1 MKVKLFFTLLILSGF
16 NARLF
21 AQDCNCSTQFAFIK
35 SYFETNNPSFQ
46 KIKTDAPELKLYKE
60 KVEFLTKQI
69 NAERDTERCALYFE
83 RYVALLKDHHSH
95 FVENINIPSWD
106 SKQEREQ
113 YKLSARYKSYIKLKI
128 DTTALIAELETKPL
142 NTIEGLYKTSFTNN
156 FIAVIKKNKN
166 EYVGVALR
174 DDGWLSEVGHVLME
188 FTRIDDDIF
197 ECRSS
202 NIQNDLGPLYSY
214 DDVTI
219 ENGRLYGM
227 GLVKARLPG
236 GNKLAEYEFRQLD
249 SATNY
254 LKLPSFSSYKPKEV
268 DSFFTSLDTKIQQR
282 ENLVIDLRD
291 CRSGPAN
298 YFLDLLKYINTQPLK
313 PEVEE
318 VWVTPEII
326 KLYESR
332 KKNAELIARM
342 KAATPFTFISKT
354 AAPQPNFENGME
366 KFPKK
371 VAILFNDQT
380 RENAELLIYYAL
392 QSKKTITLGTNSGG
406 HIGYYDVV
414 TTKIPC
420 SLSSVSTSTTK
431 SEKSKYSF
439 VGIAPQYNLTENE
452 DWLEAAKMKL
462 EKK

>member
-1 MKVKLFFTLLILSGF
+1 MKVKLFFSLLILSGF

-46 KIKTDAPELKLYKE
+46 KIKGNATELKIYKE
-60 KVEFLTKQI
+60 KSDILTKQI
-69 NAERDTERCALYFE
+69 NAERDTERCGLYIE

-95 FVENINIPSWD
+95 FFEDTKIQSWD

-156 FIAVIKKNKN
+156 FIAVIKKNKS
-166 EYVGVALR
+166 EYVGVAMQ
-174 DDGWLSEVGHVLME
+174 DDGWLVEAGHILME
-188 FTRIDDDIF
+188 LTRINGDLF
-197 ECRSS
+197 ECRSPTGR
-202 NIQNDLGPLYSY
+202 NGVGPKYSY
-214 DDVTI
+214 RDVKI
-219 ENGRLYGM
+219 ENGKMLEM
-227 GLVKARLPG
+227 GLTKVGLPFE
-236 GNKLAEYEFRQLD
+236 NKNTNYEFRQLD
-249 SATNY
+249 FATNY

-313 PEVEE
+313 PEEEE

-354 AAPQPNFENGME
+354 AAPPPNFENGMQ

-371 VAILFNDQT
+371 VAILFNEQT

-452 DWLEAAKMKL
+452 DWLEAAKIKL